1 MEAKLLE
8 QILQELRDIR
18 ADLSWFKEREEAAL
32 RGVEQMI
39 GDGAKQ
45 LLNDSLTTEE
55 RTKALAVEE
64 TKTK

>member
-32 RGVEQMI
+32 R
-39 GDGAKQ
+39 
-45 LLNDSLTTEE
+45 
-55 RTKALAVEE
+55 RC
-64 TKTK
+64 

>member
-1 MEAKLLE
+1 MDAKLLE
-8 QILQELRDIR
+8 QILQELRYIR
-18 ADLSWFKEREEAAL
+18 ADLSWFKEREEATL

-45 LLNDSLTTEE
+45 LLNDSLTTEQ
-55 RTKALAVEE
+55 RAMALAVDE